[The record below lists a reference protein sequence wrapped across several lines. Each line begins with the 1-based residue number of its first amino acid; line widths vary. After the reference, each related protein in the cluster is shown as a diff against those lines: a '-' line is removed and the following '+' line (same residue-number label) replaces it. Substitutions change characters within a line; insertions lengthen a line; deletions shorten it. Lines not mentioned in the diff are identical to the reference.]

1 MFSNSAF
8 QFISVVF
15 IVIYFSFQ
23 SNAQTGT
30 IRGSVIDDGN
40 GLTIPG
46 VKVQVDGTTIRLL
59 TDLDGQFNIPI
70 EAGNYKVTFSYTS
83 YDTLTLDNVNVIANE
98 VTLLNETRIKP
109 EGSVQD
115 LGDVTVTA
123 RAIRNNENAL
133 LTLKRKSPNLIDGI
147 SAASFRKMG
156 DGDAAAAM
164 KRVPGVSLEG
174 GKYVFIRGIGD
185 RYNKTMLNG
194 VEIPGLDPDRNTLQ
208 MDIFPTSIIDNMIVH
223 KTFIADL
230 PADFTGGLIDIEL
243 KSFPD
248 ELTRGISISG
258 GYNAN
263 YHLRSDFLTY
273 EGGKTD
279 FLGFDDGTRDIPATN
294 NIPLFSEVIGDTE
307 GPQAQ
312 RYKEI
317 LRSFNPNLSA
327 LRANSFI
334 DYSAGVN
341 YGNQVAREKFTMG
354 YNFLFNYSSTT
365 EYYEDAEYGRYG
377 LSGDSTVT
385 EMDAREFQIGDLG
398 IQNVLISTMG
408 EFAIKTQN
416 AKYRLNILHIQN
428 GESRAAIFDY
438 VNSDQ
443 GAEFDGFQHNLE
455 YSERSLTNLL
465 LAGSHS
471 LKANKWKLDWKLGG
485 SKSGMEDP
493 DIRFTRYEVRDN
505 GVLSI
510 STESGFPERIWRDLN
525 EFNVSGKL
533 DLERDLKAFK
543 RDASLKFGLSNNFK
557 MRDYVIRN
565 FALNVRN
572 VPLTGDPNEL
582 FAEENLWPYNGNP
595 IQGTT
600 YEVPFIPVNPNRYD
614 ANALNSG
621 AYASMILNPTK
632 KLKAIVGLRTEY
644 YVQKYTGQDQLG
656 TNVLNNETVLD
667 EIDLFPSLN
676 IVLAMTDKQNLRMS
690 YGKTIARPSL
700 KEMSYA
706 EIFDPI
712 SGRTFIGGLFRDAN
726 DVLGQVFWDG
736 KLVSTDIHNADL
748 RWEWYQGVGQTIS
761 VSAFYKYF
769 IRPIEIVQFATQA
782 GAFQPRNVGNGQVL
796 GGELE
801 IRQNLKFIGEKL
813 KDFSLVANVT
823 VTESRI
829 ELSSTEHNS
838 RLDNAREGQSVDNYR
853 DMAGQAPFVIN
864 GGFSYNGGEKGFLK
878 ALEVGVYYNVQGSTL
893 QYVGM
898 VDRPD
903 VYSVPFHSLNFN
915 LNKTF
920 GDKEQYRVGFG
931 LTNLLNDSRELVF
944 KSFEAEDQYFQRL
957 KIGTQFNAK
966 FSYNF

>member
-1 MFSNSAF
+1 MSSHSAF
-8 QFISVVF
+8 KSFLIVF
-15 IVIYFSFQ
+15 TILVTGFELS
-23 SNAQTGT
+23 AQTGT

-46 VKVQVDGTTIRLL
+46 VKVQVDGTTKRVL

-70 EAGNYKVTFSYTS
+70 EAGVYKISFTYMA
-83 YDTLTLDNVNVIANE
+83 YDTLLLENVVVNQNE

-115 LGDVTVTA
+115 LGDVTVKA

-147 SAASFRKMG
+147 SAANFRKIG
-156 DGDAAAAM
+156 DGDAASAM

-208 MDIFPTSIIDNMIVH
+208 MDIFPTSIIDNMIVN

-230 PADFTGGLIDIEL
+230 PADFTGGLIDVEL

-258 GYNAN
+258 GYNPN
-263 YHLRSDFLTY
+263 YHLRNDFLTY

-279 FLGFDDGTRDIPATN
+279 FLGFDDGTRAIPAIN
-294 NIPLFSEVIGDTE
+294 NIPQFSDVIGDTD
-307 GPQAQ
+307 GPDAI
-312 RYKEI
+312 RYKQI
-317 LRSFNPNLSA
+317 LRAFNPTLAAS
-327 LRANSFI
+327 RANSLI
-334 DYSAGVN
+334 DYSAGFN
-341 YGNQVAREKFTMG
+341 YGNQIAREKVTMG
-354 YNFLFNYSSTT
+354 YNFLFNYSNTT

-377 LSGDSTVT
+377 LSGDASVF
-385 EMDAREFQIGDLG
+385 EMDMREFQIGDLG
-398 IQNVLISTMG
+398 IQNVLMSAMG

-416 AKYRLNILHIQN
+416 AKYRMNVLHIQN
-428 GESRAAIFDY
+428 GESRAGIFDY
-438 VNSDQ
+438 ENSDQ

-465 LAGSHS
+465 LAGSHN
-471 LKANKWKLDWKLGG
+471 LKENKWNLDWKLGA
-485 SKSGMEDP
+485 SRSAMEDP
-493 DIRFTRYEVRDN
+493 DVRFTRYEVRDN

-525 EFNVSGKL
+525 EMSFSGKL
-533 DLERDLKAFK
+533 DLERDLKAFS
-543 RDASLKFGLSNNFK
+543 REASIKFGLSNNYK
-557 MRDYVIRN
+557 MRDYIIRN
-565 FALNVRN
+565 FMINVRN

-582 FAEENLWPYNGNP
+582 FAEENLWPYNDNP

-600 YEVPFIPVNPNRYD
+600 YEVPFIPVNPNKFE
-614 ANALNSG
+614 ANANNSG
-621 AYASMILNPTK
+621 AYASMILNPSK

-644 YVQKYTGQDQLG
+644 YFQNYTGQDQLG
-656 TNVLNNETVLD
+656 ANVLNNETVLE
-667 EIDLFPSLN
+667 EIDFFPSLN
-676 IVLAMTDKQNLRMS
+676 LVLAVTEKQNLRLS

-700 KEMSYA
+700 KEMSFA

-712 SGRTFIGGLFRDAN
+712 TGRTFIGGMFRDAN
-726 DVLGQVFWDG
+726 DVIGEVYWDG
-736 KLVSTDIHNADL
+736 QLVSTDIHNADV
-748 RWEWYQGVGQTIS
+748 RWEWFQEKGQTIS
-761 VSAFYKYF
+761 VSGFYKYF
-769 IRPIEIVQFATQA
+769 LRPIEIVQFATQA

-796 GGELE
+796 GAELE
-801 IRQNLKFIGEKL
+801 LRQNLKMISEKL
-813 KDFSLVANVT
+813 EDFSLVVNVT

-829 ELSSTEHNS
+829 ELSATEYES
-838 RLDNAREGQSVDNYR
+838 RIENAREGQSVEEYR

-864 GGFSYNGGEKGFLK
+864 GGFAYNGGEKGFWK
-878 ALEVGVYYNVQGSTL
+878 GLEAGVYYNVQGPTL
-893 QYVGM
+893 QFVGM

-903 VYSVPFHSLNFN
+903 VYTVPFHSLNFN
-915 LNKTF
+915 MNKTF
-920 GDKEQYRVGFG
+920 GSDDQFRAG
-931 LTNLLNDSRELVF
+931 LGVTNLMNDARESIYQ
-944 KSFEAEDQYFQRL
+944 SFGAEDQYFQRM
-957 KIGTQFNAK
+957 KIGTQVNAK
-966 FSYNF
+966 FSYSF